1 MRHSSRGLMSNFD
14 LLSFNHNAG
23 CVLADHGFED
33 NLHMLTNILDWGM
46 SQPALPHWICD
57 ELMVTSRTIDLI
69 RHSASTT
76 MTQ

>member
-1 MRHSSRGLMSNFD
+1 MRQSSHGLMSNFD
-14 LLSFNHNAG
+14 LPSFNHHIG
-23 CVLADHGFED
+23 CVLADRGIED
-33 NLHMLTNILDWGM
+33 NLHMLTNILDWEM